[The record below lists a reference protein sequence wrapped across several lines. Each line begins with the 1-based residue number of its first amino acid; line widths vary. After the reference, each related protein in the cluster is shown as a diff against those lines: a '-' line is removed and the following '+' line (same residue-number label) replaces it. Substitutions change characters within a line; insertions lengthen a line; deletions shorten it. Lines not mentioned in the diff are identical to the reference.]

1 MNTVQEHQLMKR
13 LFVLTAGFSLVAM
26 MLAILLFMSTRGGL
40 AASAHDNKSIH
51 VVEHAIT
58 DTVTDLGKGGDSL
71 GDQLAFG
78 NPVYDSANKKQV
90 GRDQGACIRTVVGK
104 SWECFW
110 TVLLPAGQITV
121 EGPYYDTSDS
131 MLAITGG
138 TGAYRAAHG
147 QMKLHARNAK
157 GTEYDF
163 IYDLN

>member
-1 MNTVQEHQLMKR
+1 MKK
-13 LFVLTAGFSLVAM
+13 LFLLTAGVLLTAT
-26 MLAILLFMSTRGGL
+26 MLAILLFMTTRGGL
-40 AASAHDNKSIH
+40 AASTHDNKTIH

-58 DTVTDLGKGGDSL
+58 DTVIHLGKKSDSL

-78 NPVYDSANKKQV
+78 NPVYDVANKKQV
-90 GRDQGACIRTVVGK
+90 GRDQGICVRTVVGK

-138 TGAYRAAHG
+138 TGAYRDVHG

-157 GTEYDF
+157 ATEYDF
-163 IYDLN
+163 IYDLH

>member
-1 MNTVQEHQLMKR
+1 MNTVQKHQLMKR
-13 LFVLTAGFSLVAM
+13 LFAPTAGFSLVAM
-26 MLAILLFMSTRGGL
+26 MLAILLFMSTMGGL
-40 AASAHDNKSIH
+40 AASTRDNKTIH
-51 VVEHAIT
+51 AVEHAVT
-58 DTVTDLGKGGDSL
+58 DTVIDLGKKGDSL

-78 NPVYDSANKKQV
+78 NPVYDAANKKQV
-90 GRDQGACIRTVVGK
+90 GTDQGICARTVVGK

-110 TVLLPAGQITV
+110 TVFLPAGHITV

-138 TGAYRAAHG
+138 TGAYRDAHG

-163 IYDLN
+163 IYDLH

>member
-1 MNTVQEHQLMKR
+1 MTTVQEDQRMKR
-13 LFVLTAGFSLVAM
+13 LFVLAASFSLMAL
-26 MLAILLFMSTRGGL
+26 MLAVLLFISNMGGL
-40 AASAHDNKSIH
+40 SASAHDTKTIH
-51 VVEHAIT
+51 VVEHDIT
-58 DTVTDLGKGGDSL
+58 ATYIDLGKKGDSI
-71 GDQLAFG
+71 GDQIAFG
-78 NPVYDSANKKQV
+78 NPVYDAANKKQV
-90 GRDQGACIRTVVGK
+90 GRDQGICVRTVVGK

-138 TGAYRAAHG
+138 TGAYRDAHG

-163 IYDLN
+163 IYDLH